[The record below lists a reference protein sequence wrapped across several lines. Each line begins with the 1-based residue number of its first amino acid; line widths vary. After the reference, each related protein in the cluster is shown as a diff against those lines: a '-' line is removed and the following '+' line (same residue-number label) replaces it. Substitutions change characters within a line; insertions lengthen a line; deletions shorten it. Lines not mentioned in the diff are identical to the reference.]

1 MTNIERLFENHAS
14 LFNDLADKLEGAGIP
29 VDELQDVCRAY
40 HLLQVELARRAAK

>member
-1 MTNIERLFENHAS
+1 MTNAERLYESHAA

-40 HLLQVELARRAAK
+40 HLLQVELAKKEVV